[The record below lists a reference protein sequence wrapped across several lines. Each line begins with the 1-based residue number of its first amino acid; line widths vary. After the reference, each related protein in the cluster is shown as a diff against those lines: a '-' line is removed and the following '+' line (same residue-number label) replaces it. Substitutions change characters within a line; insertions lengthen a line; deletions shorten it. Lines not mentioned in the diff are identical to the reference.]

1 VGLTCPAG
9 HERVKEILLVLIVY
23 GKDTADIVIF
33 CAVLVQVDAVL
44 TMLSSLIQDQS
55 DQPSIEEDPE
65 DFAEEQGLLGRSV
78 NSAAGIYFQFYAG
91 EKYFR
96 SFSWKYCYGL

>member
-1 VGLTCPAG
+1 MNKAWCQF
-9 HERVKEILLVLIVY
+9 KEILLVLIVH
-23 GKDTADIVIF
+23 GKGAADIVIC
-33 CAVLVQVDAVL
+33 CAVFVQVDAVL

-55 DQPSIEEDPE
+55 DQPSTEEDPE

-78 NSAAGIYFQFYAG
+78 NSAAGIYFQFYAQ

-96 SFSWKYCYGL
+96 IFSWKYCYGL

>member
-1 VGLTCPAG
+1 MF
-9 HERVKEILLVLIVY
+9 IVC
-23 GKDTADIVIF
+23 GKGTADGVIF
-33 CAVLVQVDAVL
+33 CAELVQVDAVL
-44 TMLSSLIQDQS
+44 TMLASLIQDQS
-55 DQPSIEEDPE
+55 DQPSTEEDPE

-78 NSAAGIYFQFYAG
+78 NSAAGIYFQFYTQ

>member
-1 VGLTCPAG
+1 VGHTCPAG

-23 GKDTADIVIF
+23 GKDTADIVILH
-33 CAVLVQVDAVL
+33 AVLVQVDAVL

-55 DQPSIEEDPE
+55 DQPSTEEDPE

-78 NSAAGIYFQFYAG
+78 NSATGVYFQFYAE

>member
-1 VGLTCPAG
+1 M
-9 HERVKEILLVLIVY
+9 IVIY
-23 GKDTADIVIF
+23 DKDTADVVIF

-55 DQPSIEEDPE
+55 DQPSAEEDPE

-78 NSAAGIYFQFYAG
+78 NSAPGIYFQFYTG

-96 SFSWKYCYGL
+96 SF

>member
-1 VGLTCPAG
+1 M
-9 HERVKEILLVLIVY
+9 LIIY
-23 GKDTADIVIF
+23 GNDTADVVIF

-55 DQPSIEEDPE
+55 DQPSTEEDPE

-78 NSAAGIYFQFYAG
+78 NSAAGIYFQCYTG

-96 SFSWKYCYGL
+96 SFSWKYFYGL

>member
-1 VGLTCPAG
+1 M
-9 HERVKEILLVLIVY
+9 LIIY
-23 GKDTADIVIF
+23 DKDTADVVIF

-55 DQPSIEEDPE
+55 DQPSAEEDPE

-78 NSAAGIYFQFYAG
+78 NSAAGIYVGHLESKERLRIQPAQLFN
-91 EKYFR
+91 
-96 SFSWKYCYGL
+96 FS

>member
-1 VGLTCPAG
+1 MNKAWCLF
-9 HERVKEILLVLIVY
+9 KEILLVLVVY
-23 GKDTADIVIF
+23 GKGTADIVIF

-55 DQPSIEEDPE
+55 DQPSTEEDPE

-78 NSAAGIYFQFYAG
+78 NSAAGIYFQFYAQ
-91 EKYFR
+91 EKYLR
-96 SFSWKYCYGL
+96 SFSWNYLYGL